1 MNAEAPVTKSPRS
14 RGAKYNEAAEYTT
27 RGTTGALRPSGIWAD
42 HAENGRLQAYDTMP
56 ELVKFIGPKCCF
68 SPAQIE
74 KRLTSLLNE
83 GQITPVE
90 IYVTATGQAT
100 LVDGYLRHAAFL
112 LAEVR
117 GQLDAIPRAQGKI
130 LTLEIK
136 QPKNADDWAAI
147 ADRNLAENREREP
160 LTDADM
166 AVWIDRR
173 HAQLVR
179 QFRKDDETLG
189 EKKANGKATEA
200 IADKLKWS
208 VSTVAKYRRLAA
220 LKPSTLLAVHTGVIK
235 MSAALSKASQD
246 GEGTHTGPRVGV
258 PHKSV
263 RLALKHA
270 EKRPLPEQGLSSSE
284 KMQEFLAVLAG
295 EVSLDDIEDE
305 DVRAW
310 VSAVSITGDEAKA
323 LAPEKPPREAKT
335 PRAKAPRKS
344 PPKPGETAQVDA

>member
-1 MNAEAPVTKSPRS
+1 MNAEASPKSPRS

-42 HAENGRLQAYDTMP
+42 HAENGRLQAYDTIP

-68 SPAQIE
+68 SPAQIV
-74 KRLTSLLNE
+74 KRLVSLLNE

-117 GQLDAIPRAQGKI
+117 GQLDRIPRAQGKI

-166 AVWIDRR
+166 AVWIERR

-179 QFRKDDETLG
+179 QFRKEDEALG
-189 EKKANGKATEA
+189 EKKASGKATET
-200 IADKLKWS
+200 IAERLKLS
-208 VSTVAKYRRLAA
+208 VSTIAKYRRLAA
-220 LKPSTLLAVHTGVIK
+220 LKPSVLLAVHTGAMK
-235 MSAALSKASQD
+235 MSAALSKASQA
-246 GEGTHTGPRVGV
+246 GEGTHTGPRAGV
-258 PHKSV
+258 PHKSM

-284 KMQEFLAVLAG
+284 KMQEFLAVLSG
-295 EVSLDDIEDE
+295 EVSLSDIEDE

-310 VSAVSITGDEAKA
+310 VAAVSITRDEAKA
-323 LAPEKPPREAKT
+323 LAPEKQPSEPKTSRKKAPVDAKTAHEMQEAK
-335 PRAKAPRKS
+335 ALN
-344 PPKPGETAQVDA
+344 